1 MAPSSSC
8 PAWSS
13 QWGHPLGSPLPSHLL
28 LHPHCH
34 RPPRCRLPC
43 RGGDQPHPGQQAH
56 RLCSHCSKGEQSAVL
71 SNNQAQ
77 LVFRFLA
84 TSCTG
89 QVSYSGLCT
98 SLDKV
103 VQILAALSPLA
114 DHVALQLPEG
124 LKPGHQ
130 PADLPKFFWSK
141 MDCTCVPHIV
151 LHVSCWTRT
160 SGGYFRPSEVRFRAK
175 IPLSSHWFY
184 NVKTQKTH
192 FLKILEWADFDLLE
206 SNCRHIFLHKNQ
218 KIYHSG
224 FFFSWY
230 IFSSHVRYWQWPF
243 RLFHSFFDKL
253 QNAEHS
259 RAIFNI
265 SGCLKSC
272 YSKEYKQAS

>member
-1 MAPSSSC
+1 MAVSPPC
-8 PAWSS
+8 PAWTS
-13 QWGHPLGSPLPSHLL
+13 QRRHPLGSSVPPHLL

-130 PADLPKFFWSK
+130 PADLPWLGA
-141 MDCTCVPHIV
+141 IV
-151 LHVSCWTRT
+151 QTVQPLKGSAVLSRQLSCSTVNLLLCPTSWVT
-160 SGGYFRPSEVRFRAK
+160 SGSGGNYFQLAQAVTRP
-175 IPLSSHWFY
+175 L
-184 NVKTQKTH
+184 
-192 FLKILEWADFDLLE
+192 
-206 SNCRHIFLHKNQ
+206 
-218 KIYHSG
+218 
-224 FFFSWY
+224 
-230 IFSSHVRYWQWPF
+230 
-243 RLFHSFFDKL
+243 
-253 QNAEHS
+253 
-259 RAIFNI
+259 
-265 SGCLKSC
+265 GCLKSQFEVRAKPNNNMKFI
-272 YSKEYKQAS
+272 YISM